1 MLSRGWDPR
10 VRILARLLGG
20 LRYGSLSVTLPSG
33 QKFVRAGGEP
43 GPEASVV
50 LHRWRAL
57 RRLFTGGDIGFA
69 QAWIDGDCS
78 SLDLTALIRLTA
90 RNLHG
95 LGGAKGSSFSR
106 LAFRLRHL
114 LNDNTRRGSARNII
128 AHYDLGNDFFRV
140 WLDEAML
147 YRPPSGMARRR
158 PSKPPNR
165 GRSSAS

>member
-1 MLSRGWDPR
+1 MTQVENSRLAGAGERAPMLSRGWDPR
-10 VRILARLLGG
+10 VRILARLLEG

-33 QKFVRAGGEP
+33 QKFVRVGGEP

-78 SLDLTALIRLTA
+78 SLDLTALIRLAA

-95 LGGAKGSSFSR
+95 LSGASQG
-106 LAFRLRHL
+106 
-114 LNDNTRRGSARNII
+114 
-128 AHYDLGNDFFRV
+128 
-140 WLDEAML
+140 
-147 YRPPSGMARRR
+147 
-158 PSKPPNR
+158 
-165 GRSSAS
+165 